1 MEKKIV
7 AMRCTRQALIAAA
20 LLFSIAASI
29 TRPHA
34 QQAGVD
40 LETIQLRPDFW
51 MIAGAGANI
60 AVQAG
65 PDGTVLVDAGSQEAA
80 VRALPVI
87 TRLTD
92 RPIRYI
98 IDTSADPDHVGG
110 NGALAKAGR
119 SIFAAGPNV
128 PLNEFARAMTNGFA
142 ATIVAFETVLLRMS
156 APTGKVAPFPSESW
170 PVETFAD
177 RRRDIYFNQQGIQ
190 IFHEPAAH
198 SEGDIVV
205 FFRGSDVIAAGD
217 VIDATKLPMI
227 DVDRGANVQGEIDAL
242 NHIIELSVGPNPFPF
257 QGGGTYIIPGHG
269 RVYDRADVVEYR
281 DMIVVI
287 RDIVQDM
294 IRQGMTL
301 DQIKAAA
308 PARAYDQYGATS
320 GAWTTDRFVEAVYR
334 SLVATKS

>member
-1 MEKKIV
+1 MDIPQ
-7 AMRCTRQALIAAA
+7 RTRQGLIAAA
-20 LLFSIAASI
+20 LLFSTAGSIA
-29 TRPHA
+29 RPHA
-34 QQAGVD
+34 QQAGAD

-60 AVQAG
+60 ALQSGA
-65 PDGTVLVDAGSQEAA
+65 DGVLLVDAGGQDAA
-80 VRALPVI
+80 VHALPAI
-87 TRLTD
+87 ARLTD

-98 IDTSADPDHVGG
+98 INTSADVDHVGG
-110 NGALAKAGR
+110 NGTLARAGR

-128 PLNEFARAMTNGFA
+128 PANEFARAMTNGFA

-156 APTGKVAPFPSESW
+156 APTGKAAPFPSESW

-177 RRRDIYFNQQGIQ
+177 RRRDIYFNRQGIQ
-190 IFHEPAAH
+190 MFHEPNAH

-205 FFRGSDVIAAGD
+205 FFRGSDIIAAGD
-217 VIDATKLPMI
+217 VIDATKFPVI
-227 DVDRGANVQGEIDAL
+227 DLDRGASVQGEIDAL
-242 NHIIELSVGPNPFPF
+242 NHIIELSVRPNPFPF

-269 RVYDRADVVEYR
+269 RVYDKDDVVEYR

-294 IRQGMTL
+294 IRRGMTI
-301 DQIKAAA
+301 DQVKAAA
-308 PARAYDQYGATS
+308 PAKAYDRQYGAVS

>member
-1 MEKKIV
+1 MEIPQ
-7 AMRCTRQALIAAA
+7 RTRQALIAAA

-29 TRPHA
+29 ARPHA
-34 QQAGVD
+34 QQHGVD

-65 PDGTVLVDAGSQEAA
+65 PDGVLLVDAGSQDAA
-80 VRALPVI
+80 VRVLPVI

-98 IDTSADPDHVGG
+98 IDTSADRDHVGG
-110 NGALAKAGR
+110 NGTLARAGR
-119 SIFAAGPNV
+119 SIFAAGPDV
-128 PLNEFARAMTNGFA
+128 PVNEFARAMTNGFA
-142 ATIVAFETVLLRMS
+142 ATIVAFEAVLLRMS
-156 APTGKVAPFPSESW
+156 APTGKTAPFPSESW

-190 IFHEPAAH
+190 IFHEPTAH
-198 SEGDIVV
+198 SEGDLVV
-205 FFRGSDVIAAGD
+205 FFRRSDVIAAGD
-217 VIDATKLPMI
+217 VIDATKFPVI
-227 DVDRGANVQGEIDAL
+227 DVDRGASVQGEIDAL
-242 NHIIELSVGPNPFPF
+242 NHVIELSVRSAPFPF

-269 RVYDRADVVEYR
+269 RVYDKDDVVEYR
-281 DMIVVI
+281 DMIVII
-287 RDIVQDM
+287 RDIIQNM
-294 IRQGMTL
+294 IEQGMTI

-308 PARAYDQYGATS
+308 PARAYDRQYGAMS
-320 GAWTTDRFVEAVYR
+320 GAVDRFVEAVYK